1 MSRWTVLLRDP
12 AHPLSRP
19 EAQEMSGPSYESVED
34 RAEALF
40 DDAILV
46 WISEGLDHDRAL
58 AEYLA
63 ANSVEAA

>member
-1 MSRWTVLLRDP
+1 
-12 AHPLSRP
+12 
-19 EAQEMSGPSYESVED
+19 MSGPSYESVED